1 MNVGTGVGLT
11 DFDTGRLAI
20 LGCAGV
26 SAALL
31 TLSVQRS
38 AVRAMQRYQE
48 RYTLD
53 ATHSLRDLYLF
64 LDVRLLWPVMVW
76 LAVTVFLFSLWF
88 GLGWFMASML
98 AMVCLTAPGLL
109 IRWAKIRRLK
119 RFGEQLPDAL
129 QSLSASLAAGTSLV
143 TALQMLVQYS
153 SAPLAQEF
161 SVVAREVRLGV
172 SLESAL
178 QHLMVRMPCTGVRA
192 VGATLMVAIQTG
204 GPMAE
209 MLAQTASSLI
219 TELQVQQRASAL
231 MSQGWMQA
239 WVMGCLPLGLMA
251 VLSQMDERFGPAL
264 VETTVGQML
273 IGVLLA
279 LELVGILWLRRIARK
294 VAHG

>member
-1 MNVGTGVGLT
+1 MVLAEL
-11 DFDTGRLAI
+11 DIGRLAV
-20 LGCAGV
+20 LACAGV

-48 RYTLD
+48 RYTHD

-76 LAVTVFLFSLWF
+76 LAMTVFLFSIWF
-88 GLGWFMASML
+88 GLGWFVASLL
-98 AMVCLTAPGLL
+98 ALVCLTAPGLL
-109 IRWAKIRRLK
+109 IRWAKVRRLK
-119 RFGEQLPDAL
+119 RFSEQLPDAL

-143 TALQMLVQYS
+143 MALQMLVQYS
-153 SAPLAQEF
+153 AVPLAQEF

-178 QHLMVRMPCTGVRA
+178 QHLMARMPCTGVRA

-204 GPMAE
+204 GPMAQ
-209 MLAQTASSLI
+209 MLAQTASSLL

-251 VLSQMDERFGPAL
+251 VLSQMDERFWPL
-264 VETTVGQML
+264 LIDTVQGQTL
-273 IGVLLA
+273 IGVLFL